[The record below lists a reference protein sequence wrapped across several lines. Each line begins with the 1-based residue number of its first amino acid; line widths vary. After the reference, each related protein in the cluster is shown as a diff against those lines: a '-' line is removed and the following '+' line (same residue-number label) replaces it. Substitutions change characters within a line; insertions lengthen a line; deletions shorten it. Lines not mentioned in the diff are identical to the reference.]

1 MLESFRIGVDG
12 KVVKAMG
19 LVFEYSGK
27 FHWGNGIFQG
37 KRLDRHMMRKC
48 RNKATKPAG
57 VEGLEFRDLRHTW
70 KTNAQR
76 TGMDETIRK
85 GIVGHSNHR

>member
-1 MLESFRIGVDG
+1 MLESLRIGEDG

-19 LVFEYSGK
+19 LVFGYSGK

-57 VEGLEFRDLRHTW
+57 VEGLGYRDPRHTW

-76 TGMDETIRK
+76 TCMDETIPK
-85 GIVGHSNHR
+85 GIVGYSNHR